1 MTFFTRAVWS
11 WLFSLLF
18 AEPFSN
24 LFLLVPF
31 FQVPLVLV
39 FLIQVYQFIFLLLA
53 YTTKICTTAMVAIAM
68 IIAADTCHQKSNP
81 VVNIPKVAVLR
92 IAFDIFPSS
101 TIFTGLLRQYANKL
115 FSRTLFWS
123 SSSTSTLSAFI
134 NLHNSGL

>member
-1 MTFFTRAVWS
+1 MILVVFFTFYRTFFPTCS
-11 WLFSLLF
+11 F
-18 AEPFSN
+18 
-24 LFLLVPF
+24 LFLF
-31 FQVPLVLV
+31 FKSLSSLFFNSGLPVSL
-39 FLIQVYQFIFLLLA
+39 LLLA
-53 YTTKICTTAMVAIAM
+53 YTTKICTTTMVAIAM
-68 IIAADTCHQKSNP
+68 IIAADTCHPKSNP

-92 IAFDIFPSS
+92 IAFDIFPSSS

>member
-1 MTFFTRAVWS
+1 
-11 WLFSLLF
+11 
-18 AEPFSN
+18 
-24 LFLLVPF
+24 
-31 FQVPLVLV
+31 
-39 FLIQVYQFIFLLLA
+39 
-53 YTTKICTTAMVAIAM
+53 MVAIAM
-68 IIAADTCHQKSNP
+68 IIAADTCHPKSNP

-92 IAFDIFPSS
+92 IAFDIFPSSS